1 MAPKRSNRSKKKKRK
16 MRSSKK
22 RKMRSSKR
30 TNTIGLIYYK
40 MSKCDYCKIFEKELW
55 NKVINHCKKN
65 NIKHHMVVRELNPEL
80 IPNNVKSFPSLVK
93 YDKNMTTTVFN
104 NKRTLANIKNF
115 LK

>member
-22 RKMRSSKR
+22 RKMRS
-30 TNTIGLIYYK
+30 NTIGLIYYK

-80 IPNNVKSFPSLVK
+80 IPNNINSFPSLVK
-93 YDKNMTTTVFN
+93 YDKNMSTTVFN

>member
-1 MAPKRSNRSKKKKRK
+1 MAPKRSNRSKKR
-16 MRSSKK
+16 K

-30 TNTIGLIYYK
+30 TKGSNTIGLIYYK

-65 NIKHHMVVRELNPEL
+65 NIKHHAVVRELNSEL
-80 IPNNVKSFPSLVK
+80 IPNNINSFPSLVK
-93 YDKNMTTTVFN
+93 YDKNMTTTVFEE
-104 NKRTLANIKNF
+104 KRTLANIKNF

>member
-1 MAPKRSNRSKKKKRK
+1 MAPKRSNRYKKKKN
-16 MRSSKK
+16 SKK

-30 TNTIGLIYYK
+30 SNTIGLIYYK

-80 IPNNVKSFPSLVK
+80 IPNNINSFPSLVK
-93 YDKNMTTTVFN
+93 YDTNMTTTVFN